1 MEFGIIIIIFNIIVE
16 FCFKR
21 GVAIAFGICNIVLGH
36 GFVLAVHGF
45 VLALMAL
52 VPAGAV
58 FDERFEAWMREELV
72 EMRTPHGSVI
82 EALSF
87 CKRTTRF
94 ARCAWPTRGRTCG
107 C

>member
-1 MEFGIIIIIFNIIVE
+1 MEFGIIIMIIFKIIIE
-16 FCFKR
+16 FCLKR
-21 GVAIAFGICNIVLGH
+21 GVAIAFGMCNIVLGH

-58 FDERFEAWMREELV
+58 CDERFEVWMREELV

-82 EALSF
+82 EVLSF
-87 CKRTTRF
+87 CKKDNTF
-94 ARCAWPTRGRTCG
+94 LS
-107 C
+107 

>member
-1 MEFGIIIIIFNIIVE
+1 MASWCCHCVWH
-16 FCFKR
+16 
-21 GVAIAFGICNIVLGH
+21 VHIVLGH

-82 EALSF
+82 EVLSF
-87 CKRTTRF
+87 CKKDKLTIIKFNLLFNTIF
-94 ARCAWPTRGRTCG
+94 IQTIMVLFINP
-107 C
+107 